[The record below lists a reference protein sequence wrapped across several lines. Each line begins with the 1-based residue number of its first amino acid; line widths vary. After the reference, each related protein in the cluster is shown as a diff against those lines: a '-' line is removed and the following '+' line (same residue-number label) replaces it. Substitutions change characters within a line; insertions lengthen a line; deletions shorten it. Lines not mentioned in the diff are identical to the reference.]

1 MTREIPLYTL
11 DGVRDA
17 DVSTHEVTT
26 ADGLELSLT
35 RFTRHSDGDVVLL
48 VHGLTTSTDM
58 FVMPEHR
65 NLVSHLL
72 DEGFDVWCLDTRM
85 SNRFGYNLTP
95 HQYTLDD
102 LALFDFPPALE
113 LVRSQI
119 GARSLHVIAHC
130 LGSAAF
136 TMSLFAR
143 AVSGITS
150 VVANSVALTPRVP
163 RWSRLKL
170 AITPALLDVVG
181 IPYLNPRWGE
191 DPGITVGKVLARTV
205 SLFHRE
211 CDERACHV
219 LSLMWGTGWPAL
231 YHHRNLDDRTHRRV
245 GDLFGP
251 TSMQYYR
258 HVRMMVRAGNSA
270 IKYRPGEPRHAALPD
285 DYFVH
290 AREISTPILFT
301 TGAENRVFAD
311 SNVECHR
318 RLAEMGCA
326 QHELKV
332 FPGYGHQDVFMG
344 KDSARDVFGHM
355 VDFLRRHRAA
365 PPTIMREST
374 QR

>member
-1 MTREIPLYTL
+1 MPREIPLHTL
-11 DGVRDA
+11 EGVRDA
-17 DVSTHEVTT
+17 DVSTYDVNT

-35 RFTRHSDGDVVLL
+35 RFARHSDGDVVLV

-72 DEGFDVWCLDTRM
+72 DDGFDVWCLDTRM
-85 SNRFGYNLTP
+85 SNRFDYNLTP

-102 LALFDFPPALE
+102 CALFDFPPALE
-113 LVRSQI
+113 VVRAHI
-119 GARSLHVIAHC
+119 GARNLHVIAHC
-130 LGSAAF
+130 LGSTSF
-136 TMSLFAR
+136 TMSLFGQ

-163 RWSRLKL
+163 RWSGLKL
-170 AITPALLDVVG
+170 AITPGLLDVAG
-181 IPYLNPRWGE
+181 IPYLNPRWSE
-191 DPGITVGKVLARTV
+191 DPGITSGKVLARTV

-211 CDERACHV
+211 CDERACHM

-258 HVRMMVRAGNSA
+258 HIRRMLSAGNTA
-270 IKYRPGEPRHAALPD
+270 IKYRPGELRHAALPD
-285 DYFVH
+285 DYFTH

-318 RLAEMGCA
+318 RLAELGCP

-365 PPTIMREST
+365 PGTVMRGST